1 MVKETLAQRMGA
13 QHMGAQRMEVKTP
26 VLTVEREEYKAKPRR
41 TVRDRRVELSRQ
53 ES

>member
-1 MVKETLAQRMGA
+1 MVKEDLTQHMGA
-13 QHMGAQRMEVKTP
+13 QHMEAQRMEVKTP

-41 TVRDRRVELSRQ
+41 TVRDRRVEQSRL